1 MIVGVISASLPRR
14 AFREVGLPLGLTLA
28 TLVVPAIVAAL
39 LFGQFGSPLRF
50 GSIWHHWGAYVAP
63 AQAMLAGGVPF
74 RDFPVQYGMGPTLVI
89 TALSSKD
96 LFFGTYMATAIAN
109 ALYLLAL
116 GASVLLALR
125 EAPRGLAF
133 LAILATTCAVL
144 LWTGY
149 PPNEGGPL
157 MTPSVD
163 GMRFLPLALLILAI
177 LWSEAVGRPVGAP
190 GYAAWLFSVAWSPE
204 AAVYATIVWFPYL
217 ALRAAQKRGVSTLRG
232 VALAALRGVA
242 VATAALTAGIA
253 VLSLVFRAG
262 FGDWPSASGFLTYIR
277 NPPGILPPNPLGPIW
292 LIAAALGIGAVAITR
307 TDARGLRV
315 GTICLLALVA
325 VSSYY
330 VGRSHDN
337 NVLNLFPFVVLLLAA
352 ALSLQLP
359 PLLEGFS
366 RMVLVGIVAWPVTFG
381 WQSWTAAIGSGEAL
395 TIGPARLLD
404 RFRLE
409 TPDAWALLNGY
420 LADLSGNHAD
430 SADAG
435 TALAWLEQQGAGPP
449 LVVNQAMIMPRDFAG
464 SAWTGVNN
472 LANFDPLPR

>member
-1 MIVGVISASLPRR
+1 MR
-14 AFREVGLPLGLTLA
+14 LG
-28 TLVVPAIVAAL
+28 
-39 LFGQFGSPLRF
+39 
-50 GSIWHHWGAYVAP
+50 
-63 AQAMLAGGVPF
+63 
-74 RDFPVQYGMGPTLVI
+74 
-89 TALSSKD
+89 
-96 LFFGTYMATAIAN
+96 
-109 ALYLLAL
+109 
-116 GASVLLALR
+116 
-125 EAPRGLAF
+125 
-133 LAILATTCAVL
+133 C
-144 LWTGY
+144 
-149 PPNEGGPL
+149 
-157 MTPSVD
+157 
-163 GMRFLPLALLILAI
+163 
-177 LWSEAVGRPVGAP
+177 
-190 GYAAWLFSVAWSPE
+190 FSVAWSPE

-404 RFRLE
+404 RFRL
-409 TPDAWALLNGY
+409 
-420 LADLSGNHAD
+420 
-430 SADAG
+430 ADAG
-435 TALAWLEQQGAGPP
+435 RLGA
-449 LVVNQAMIMPRDFAG
+449 VER
-464 SAWTGVNN
+464 
-472 LANFDPLPR
+472 LPC